1 MKMRP
6 QFNLKPRDA
15 EQFEL
20 IKGEA
25 AREDIS
31 MNEYILRGLEGFYI
45 VLKGQRVS
53 ASKDVGNKTATGE
66 ITQIPGGGVK
76 NGGVVG
82 EGGNNSRVDKCGVG
96 DGIAE

>member
-66 ITQIPGGGVK
+66 IT
-76 NGGVVG
+76 
-82 EGGNNSRVDKCGVG
+82 E
-96 DGIAE
+96 